1 MKHAIDE
8 STRAIV
14 RNAITAI
21 RSKFNLSR
29 AEAESY
35 FRRNLGISEVHM
47 SLIEAVAD
55 DIREQKEEERLL
67 KESKKDISKSP

>member
-8 STRAIV
+8 STRSIV

-21 RSKFNLSR
+21 RSKFNVTR

-35 FRRNLGISEVHM
+35 FRRNLGTSEVHM

-55 DIREQKEEERLL
+55 DIREQKEQEEQEKDMLL
-67 KESKKDISKSP
+67 NKPA